1 MYRYKFVHSFSNA
14 VLKIIYDECEREYIM
29 KVFSFFLMEVVTH
42 IEEEAIFGSQFMVAS
57 YMVYNLFGAMLSY

>member
-14 VLKIIYDECEREYIM
+14 VLKIIDDECEREHIM
-29 KVFSFFLMEVVTH
+29 KVFTFLLMKIVTH
-42 IEEEAIFGSQFMVAS
+42 VEEEAIFGYQFMVAP